1 MKELLIIKNY
11 RKRDGSMIL
20 PKKAMSEEDIKL
32 NFITPALINSGW
44 KDKITM
50 ETSVQFTDGKICL
63 SGNFVHRDK
72 KAQNLP
78 IMFSIGKTTFQ
89 LLS

>member
-1 MKELLIIKNY
+1 
-11 RKRDGSMIL
+11 MIL

>member
-1 MKELLIIKNY
+1 
-11 RKRDGSMIL
+11 MIL

-32 NFITPALINSGW
+32 NFITPTLINSGW

-72 KAQNLP
+72 KKHKICRLC
-78 IMFSIGKTTFQ
+78 S
-89 LLS
+89 LLKKPHSNCYRRSKR